1 MSRPQIARRR
11 PAPAADVT
19 DVPADT
25 REEDAP
31 VDSLQAMLAE
41 LGGATSAA
49 ITVYRAERGQKQQY
63 VYKCSPDEFSLDVLR
78 DKYNGGNFRLYISK
92 NGVLYK
98 NVEVAVEPRHATSE
112 AAPSDAVALAAA
124 MREGFERQSAAL
136 AAALRTLAAP
146 PPPSPFAGINIP
158 EAITAFSA
166 LLGVLRP
173 PPVPAPPPP
182 DPSAHINML
191 LQGIELAKELKG
203 DSEGEPSVMGLL
215 RDLIKSPLA
224 AQAIAATAAAQPA
237 PVSHGQLP
245 KPAGQRPQP
254 GPQPTVPPIATPS
267 TAQPTQPQ
275 GPNMLA
281 HYLGI
286 LCTKAAEGSDAT
298 LYADLVLD
306 SVPEDQLRAIMYGHG
321 HASTIDALIA
331 MRPDVAAHREW
342 FQGLID
348 TIDGVLQAPDDLDP
362 GTPDVG
368 QYGDAA
374 VNPTAP
380 SVPGGTP
387 AG

>member
-1 MSRPQIARRR
+1 MTRPQIARRK
-11 PAPAADVT
+11 PAPADVT
-19 DVPADT
+19 DVPADP

-31 VDSLQAMLAE
+31 VDSLQSMLAE

-98 NVEVAVEPRHATSE
+98 NVEVAVEPRHATME
-112 AAPSDAVALAAA
+112 AAPSDAAALAAA

-173 PPVPAPPPP
+173 PPAPMPPPP
-182 DPSAHINML
+182 DPSSHIDL
-191 LQGIELAKELKG
+191 LLKGIELARELKG
-203 DSEGEPSVMGLL
+203 DGDGEPSVMGLL

-224 AQAIAATAAAQPA
+224 AQAIAATVAAQPA
-237 PVSHGQLP
+237 AVSHGQLP
-245 KPAGQRPQP
+245 KPQPPRPPAGPQAKVPPVPAQPQP
-254 GPQPTVPPIATPS
+254 
-267 TAQPTQPQ
+267 QPQ
-275 GPNMLA
+275 GQNMLA
-281 HYLGI
+281 HYLGL
-286 LCTKAAEGSDAT
+286 LCAKAAEGSDPT

-306 SVPEDQLRAIMYGHG
+306 SVPEEQLRSIMYGHG

-342 FQGLID
+342 FQMLID
-348 TIDGVLQAPDDLDP
+348 TIDGTLQAPDDLDP
-362 GTPDVG
+362 TATDVG